1 MPYYLQVFSDKTGLF
16 QNIRDFVLDEQGLL
30 FNEPHL
36 LLMEDLR
43 EPRNYF
49 SILRAIAHGKTKLND
64 IAQSAQVGD
73 GRITARYLETLKEMR
88 LVKRTVPATEPN
100 PGKSKRGLYEIA
112 DPFLRFWF
120 RFVHPYRGSL
130 QLGLADSVLEHHV
143 RPHLNHYVG
152 YAFEM
157 AARAHV
163 ALLGRAG
170 ELPFIPERIG
180 GFWSRG
186 TEIDVVAVSDT
197 QGACLVGECK
207 WSDAPVGLSILAD
220 LRRKVA
226 VVEAMGRWTR
236 TAFALFS
243 KTGFTPELQDVAE
256 REDVLLVGPSELVSP
271 SFL

>member
-1 MPYYLQVFSDKTGLF
+1 
-16 QNIRDFVLDEQGLL
+16 
-30 FNEPHL
+30 
-36 LLMEDLR
+36 MEELR

-88 LVKRTVPATEPN
+88 LVTRNVPATEAHPE
-100 PGKSKRGLYEIA
+100 KSKKGLYEIA
-112 DPFLRFWF
+112 DSFLRFWF

-143 RPHLNHYVG
+143 RPHFNHYVG
-152 YAFEM
+152 HAFEI
-157 AARAHV
+157 AARAHI
-163 ALLGRAG
+163 ARLGRAG

-207 WSDAPVGLSILAD
+207 WSDAPVGLSILTD
-220 LRRKVA
+220 LRNKA
-226 VVEAMGRWTR
+226 AAIEAMGRWPR

-243 KTGFTPELQDVAE
+243 KQGFTRDLKDVAA
-256 REDVLLVGPSELVSP
+256 REGVILVGPKELVAV
-271 SFL
+271 L